1 MFYLH
6 LALIFEEYNSGR
18 MDIASYIE
26 NIILMAEDHERLKA
40 QEDRIPQA
48 A

>member
-1 MFYLH
+1 MFYLQ

-18 MDIASYIE
+18 MDINSYRE
-26 NIILMAEDHERLKA
+26 NVILMAEDHARLKS
-40 QEDRIPQA
+40 QKEQVTEA